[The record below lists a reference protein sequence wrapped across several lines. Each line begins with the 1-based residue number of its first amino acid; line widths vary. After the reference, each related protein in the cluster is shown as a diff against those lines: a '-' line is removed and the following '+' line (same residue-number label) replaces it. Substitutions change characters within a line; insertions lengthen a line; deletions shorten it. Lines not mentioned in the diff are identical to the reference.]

1 MKGMD
6 VIIFTKHLVGFSAET
21 ICEGASSGCAALSVW
36 VNKGVC

>member
-21 ICEGASSGCAALSVW
+21 IREGASSGW